1 MPLSKYILNKVG
13 TVADLEVHIEEAI
26 DRTIDGKRLVGVVVR
41 VALNEA
47 QYYSCAAGC
56 PDREQKSGGASQ

>member
-1 MPLSKYILNKVG
+1 LSKYVFNKVG

-26 DRTIDGKRLVGVVVR
+26 DRTIVEKRLVGAGIR
-41 VALNEA
+41 VTLNEA

-56 PDREQKSGGASQ
+56 PDREQKSGGTSQ